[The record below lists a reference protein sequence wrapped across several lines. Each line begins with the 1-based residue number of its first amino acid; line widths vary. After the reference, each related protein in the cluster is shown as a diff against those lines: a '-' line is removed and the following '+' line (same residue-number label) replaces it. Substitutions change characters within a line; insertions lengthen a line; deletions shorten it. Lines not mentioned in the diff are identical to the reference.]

1 MRANNGTFEV
11 LLGADAAGGIVSTMT
26 NHDLQ
31 LRAGGNDTKVVIKA
45 DGRLGVG
52 IATPSNRFHVVG
64 NLGIRQNRLYV
75 SGGDGGLDNWS
86 SISYNAHHNDANNAW
101 TFPDATRKAV
111 ALEMDDS
118 NGPARFQV
126 LTTRSAAPTSWVQ
139 RLAINGE
146 TGDILM
152 APERRHGRHR
162 WQHPEPPCG
171 TSLRC
176 STTSRATRRSAGR
189 SRAAAAWSSS
199 SPPGPDS
206 PRSSPRSGLT
216 STSTAPS
223 GARSGGSPMRG
234 TPTGHSWP
242 TPSSS
247 PAWPPGSH
255 TLTLVA
261 RPGTSIDLN
270 DFFNVTVIEFPWV

>member
-52 IATPSNRFHVVG
+52 IATPSNHFHVVG

-126 LTTRSAAPTSWVQ
+126 WTTRSAAPTSWVQ
-139 RLAINGE
+139 RFAINGE

-152 APERRHGRHR
+152 ARGRRHGRHR
-162 WQHPEPPCG
+162 WQHPEPHVERHSG
-171 TSLRC
+171 
-176 STTSRATRRSAGR
+176 AQQ
-189 SRAAAAWSSS
+189 
-199 SPPGPDS
+199 PPGQPGAERDVHERRRRGHRLRLRVRIRPAVRPD
-206 PRSSPRSGLT
+206 
-216 STSTAPS
+216 
-223 GARSGGSPMRG
+223 RG
-234 TPTGHSWP
+234 
-242 TPSSS
+242 
-247 PAWPPGSH
+247 
-255 TLTLVA
+255 
-261 RPGTSIDLN
+261 
-270 DFFNVTVIEFPWV
+270 